1 MSGYT
6 EKNPVTGK
14 HYRKEHVRK
23 YHNAILKCANIVQLP
38 LQPGYVCAM
47 KAYLLLIRKEH
58 AQAKGDGETED
69 QEANPVPFEFKKKL
83 VLVVN

>member
-1 MSGYT
+1 M
-6 EKNPVTGK
+6 
-14 HYRKEHVRK
+14 RK

-38 LQPGYVCAM
+38 LQPGYVPAM
-47 KAYLLLIRKEH
+47 KAHLLLIRKEH

-69 QEANPVPFEFKKKL
+69 QEANPILLSFVSNKP